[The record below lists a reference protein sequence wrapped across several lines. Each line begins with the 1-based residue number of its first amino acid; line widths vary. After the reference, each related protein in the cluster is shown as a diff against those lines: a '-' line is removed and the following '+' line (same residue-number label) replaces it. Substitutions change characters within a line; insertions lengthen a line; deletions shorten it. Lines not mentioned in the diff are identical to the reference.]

1 MAKVAML
8 PQADSWQTCSPPH
21 SCTKRSYR
29 ISAGIL
35 NFNDVRWCQSQSFCC
50 STQISNF
57 QSWSGKESQSYTITQ
72 HKSERQ
78 RRSCTVKGGAGSQFL
93 CPQSLLSFPSR
104 ASLTLP
110 VVQETAYAF
119 LKRIFL
125 PVGYPHSTADGY
137 MKFSQNTFFQILF
150 SQMSRVMATQAM
162 LLAVGVGT
170 KQTVPL
176 AAVTAWVLKDGIGHI
191 VAIAFG
197 TFINQRFDSDPKRFR
212 FQAATLGKL
221 ADSVSILTLH
231 WPQYFL
237 PLSALGGAFSRL
249 SANTGAS
256 CRPKI
261 YETFALSSNLGDIMR
276 CSQKTWRNRVESLEQ
291 TWKWMKLI
299 SRLNLYCMIRQNA
312 LGSSWIHFGSSW
324 ITGWKPGSSCDFCRC
339 MTAQTTAAQLLGT
352 AMGAAVGPFL
362 GSNLYALMWKA
373 QSVAVG
379 DDDCLK
385 EAPGHRGC
393 FNRKMVQFG
402 WFGRTLI
409 LGNLQMIFDNI
420 LYYMFNIV
428 QHCLTCL
435 KGMGTRKT
443 SQMVMY
449 IKCWNYNDHN
459 GSIQW
464 VSHVF
469 EHCHFRSLTLST
481 IFPTEAQGWPRSS
494 SILLS
499 AATVCLV
506 CRSFCVAGWQHG
518 IDILVELLF
527 PISALLQHRH
537 GKWKDREA
545 RLVAFCCLWKPTKPC
560 DQVLWSTSISILRFA
575 CYRATS
581 VVRLSTLCLGINLA
595 R

>member
-1 MAKVAML
+1 M
-8 PQADSWQTCSPPH
+8 
-21 SCTKRSYR
+21 
-29 ISAGIL
+29 
-35 NFNDVRWCQSQSFCC
+35 
-50 STQISNF
+50 
-57 QSWSGKESQSYTITQ
+57 
-72 HKSERQ
+72 
-78 RRSCTVKGGAGSQFL
+78 KGGAGSQFL

-110 VVQETAYAF
+110 VMQETAYAF

-291 TWKWMKLI
+291 TWK
-299 SRLNLYCMIRQNA
+299 
-312 LGSSWIHFGSSW
+312 
-324 ITGWKPGSSCDFCRC
+324 
-339 MTAQTTAAQLLGT
+339 
-352 AMGAAVGPFL
+352 
-362 GSNLYALMWKA
+362 
-373 QSVAVG
+373 
-379 DDDCLK
+379 
-385 EAPGHRGC
+385 
-393 FNRKMVQFG
+393 
-402 WFGRTLI
+402 
-409 LGNLQMIFDNI
+409 
-420 LYYMFNIV
+420 
-428 QHCLTCL
+428 
-435 KGMGTRKT
+435 
-443 SQMVMY
+443 
-449 IKCWNYNDHN
+449 
-459 GSIQW
+459 
-464 VSHVF
+464 
-469 EHCHFRSLTLST
+469 
-481 IFPTEAQGWPRSS
+481 
-494 SILLS
+494 
-499 AATVCLV
+499 
-506 CRSFCVAGWQHG
+506 
-518 IDILVELLF
+518 
-527 PISALLQHRH
+527 
-537 GKWKDREA
+537 
-545 RLVAFCCLWKPTKPC
+545 
-560 DQVLWSTSISILRFA
+560 
-575 CYRATS
+575 
-581 VVRLSTLCLGINLA
+581 
-595 R
+595 